1 MIQTLVKNGQ
11 IDIVHGGMVSSD
23 EACPNYNDMIRNFE
37 MGHNWLWEEFGVT
50 PTIGWQLDPFG
61 HSAANAH
68 IFAELGFD
76 AFVFTRIN
84 EDEQKNRKLER
95 DEQFVWRPEFQF
107 SKTSALKD
115 SQRDIFAHLTSDGYG
130 LPDIIP
136 INWYKN
142 EWAGPIKPA
151 KPYDGMSKKLID
163 FAKRQASTR
172 RTNNVLMTW
181 GQDFANYD
189 ALSLDNLNTV
199 IDELRNYA
207 EQENL
212 DVQFKWSTV
221 QGYFDDVYSEAKSRK
236 DVEFDIEGGD
246 FWGYNLHSVPG
257 AYWTGYY
264 TTYPEIKNEMY
275 QFGDFV

>member
-1 MIQTLVKNGQ
+1 LVKNGQ

-37 MGHNWLWEEFGVT
+37 MGHSWLWEEFGVT

-95 DEQFVWRPEFQF
+95 DEQFVWRPDFQF
-107 SKTSALKD
+107 SKTSALKE
-115 SQRDIFAHLTSDGYG
+115 SQRDILAHLTFDGYG

-142 EWAGPIKPA
+142 EWAGPIKAA
-151 KPYDGMSKKLID
+151 KPYDGM
-163 FAKRQASTR
+163 A
-172 RTNNVLMTW
+172 
-181 GQDFANYD
+181 
-189 ALSLDNLNTV
+189 
-199 IDELRNYA
+199 
-207 EQENL
+207 
-212 DVQFKWSTV
+212 
-221 QGYFDDVYSEAKSRK
+221 
-236 DVEFDIEGGD
+236 
-246 FWGYNLHSVPG
+246 
-257 AYWTGYY
+257 
-264 TTYPEIKNEMY
+264 
-275 QFGDFV
+275 